1 MGPVRADPRG
11 AWIGSKTPIAPPT
24 SANPTLRRLL
34 YAGVVTGAWA
44 GILSL
49 LVSLVGR
56 AFGVDYD
63 AVTPWVG
70 DGVVTAVTSVALLV
84 NPLAAGVIA
93 ALLSTLAVGRAQG
106 GRLVFW
112 GGTLIALASLA
123 IPLGLQPTSVA
134 WTTRIWLCLPHV
146 ITWFLVVPQL
156 ARIVADSEPGAHVDR
171 ND

>member
-1 MGPVRADPRG
+1 MRADPRG

-24 SANPTLRRLL
+24 AANPSLCFLL

-44 GILSL
+44 GLLSL
-49 LVSLVGR
+49 LVSFIGR

-70 DGVVTAVTSVALLV
+70 DGVVKAVTSLALVV
-84 NPLAAGVIA
+84 NPLLAGVIA
-93 ALLSTLAVGRAQG
+93 ALLSSLAVGRTQG
-106 GRLVFW
+106 GRLVYW
-112 GGTLIALASLA
+112 GGTLIALVSLA
-123 IPLGLQPTSVA
+123 IPLALQPEAVA
-134 WTTRIWLCLPHV
+134 WTTRIWLCVPHV

>member
-1 MGPVRADPRG
+1 MRADPRG

-24 SANPTLRRLL
+24 AANPSLRFLL
-34 YAGVVTGAWA
+34 YAGVVTGAWS
-44 GILSL
+44 GVLSL

-56 AFGVDYD
+56 AIGVDYD

-70 DGVVTAVTSVALLV
+70 DGVVAAVTSLAMLL
-84 NPLAAGVIA
+84 NPLIAGVVA
-93 ALLSTLAVGRAQG
+93 ALLSSLAVGRTQG
-106 GRLVFW
+106 GRLVYL

-123 IPLGLQPTSVA
+123 IPLALQPESVT
-134 WTTRIWLCLPHV
+134 WSTRIWLCVPHV

-156 ARIVADSEPGAHVDR
+156 ARIVGDSEPGAHVDR